1 MDTFPQLELLDES
14 EEMDI
19 SELDLEGIEKSC
31 SDNVKGYVPQEQVS
45 LLKEAIL
52 KAKFSS
58 SLGINSGSFKETKKS
73 GEDNGKKP
81 GRKSNKH
88 RVADVGR
95 WLVDSGQYP
104 TIKAALGL

>member
-1 MDTFPQLELLDES
+1 MDTSLLPKFLDES

-19 SELDLEGIEKSC
+19 GELDIEEIEKAW
-31 SDNVKGYVPQEQVS
+31 SDKVKGYVPQEQVS

-52 KAKFSS
+52 KAKFSNC
-58 SLGINSGSFKETKKS
+58 LGINSGFFKETKKS

-81 GRKSNKH
+81 GSKSNKH

-95 WLVDSGQYP
+95 RLVDSGQYP
-104 TIKAALGL
+104 LIKAALGL

>member
-1 MDTFPQLELLDES
+1 MDTSLLSDILDEF

-19 SELDLEGIEKSC
+19 GELYFKGIEKSC
-31 SDNVKGYVPQEQVS
+31 SDKVKGYVPQEQVIT
-45 LLKEAIL
+45 LKEATL

-73 GEDNGKKP
+73 GEDGSKKP

-88 RVADVGR
+88 RVVDVGR
-95 WLVDSGQYP
+95 RLVDSGQYP